1 MRIQELV
8 TRADTIDH
16 LVARAAKVASFIESI
31 ASHPLLFR
39 EFRTGINYE
48 TLIAKVENDTP
59 EGPRSP
65 KYVKKGSN
73 GKQAAVLEALNIQ
86 NPVFCKMG
94 VSGSTYGFH
103 GDLHIFVPPPG
114 ARIVWSPVVVDL
126 GGNDIDGPD
135 KGNYGSIRDPINP
148 NTSTSGGPERQIGA
162 EFASTYKEGWP
173 NGFTKNELICDC
185 PHYYLVNVKS
195 FISKFIGV
203 KNRNIMPDRAPMFK
217 NLDAELFNAKFKTYG
232 DVAWYLTNT
241 VPSYLKWYKEKYPMA
256 K

>member
-16 LVARAAKVASFIESI
+16 LVARAAKVASFIEPI
-31 ASHPLLFR
+31 ADHPLLFR

-48 TLIAKVENDTP
+48 TLIAKVENVNA
-59 EGPRSP
+59 EGPRSS
-65 KYVKKGSN
+65 KWVKKGSN
-73 GKQAAVLEALNIQ
+73 NRQAEILDALGLE

-94 VSGSTYGFH
+94 IASSTRGFH
-103 GDLHIFVPPPG
+103 GDVHIFVPPPG
-114 ARIVWSPVVVDL
+114 AKAVWSPVVKDL
-126 GGNDIDGPD
+126 GGNDIVGPD
-135 KGNYGSIRDPINP
+135 KDKFGSIKDLKNP
-148 NTSTSGGPERQIGA
+148 NTSISGGHERQVGA
-162 EFASTYKEGWP
+162 DFAHTYKQGWP
-173 NGFTKNELICDC
+173 TQFTDHEIIFDC
-185 PHYYLVNVKS
+185 PFYYLLNIES
-195 FISKFIGV
+195 FIKKFIGV